1 MEINHSNIILQD
13 FSSFLFPCENKDSI
27 DYLNSYLNHN
37 ENQFLDYFKDIEI
50 IIVIPISI
58 EEYLQKNL
66 KLKVHNLY
74 DEKLL

>member
-37 ENQFLDYFKDIEI
+37 KKLFLDYFKDIEI
-50 IIVIPISI
+50 IIDIPISI
-58 EEYLQKNL
+58 EEYHQKYL
-66 KLKVHNLY
+66 K
-74 DEKLL
+74 